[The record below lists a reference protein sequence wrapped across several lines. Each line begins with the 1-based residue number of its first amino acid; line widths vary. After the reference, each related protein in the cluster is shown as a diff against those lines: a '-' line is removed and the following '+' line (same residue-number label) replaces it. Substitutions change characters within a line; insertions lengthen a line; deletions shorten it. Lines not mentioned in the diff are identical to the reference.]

1 MNAQNYTQ
9 KSLAAI
15 QDAQALTIRN
25 ENQQIEQ
32 IHLFSALL
40 RQDDGL
46 VRELLKRM
54 GITVELYSDASKFE
68 SGTQDQDY
76 YCEVWLPVEKK

>member
-40 RQDDGL
+40 RALRGPGG
-46 VRELLKRM
+46 R
-54 GITVELYSDASKFE
+54 
-68 SGTQDQDY
+68 
-76 YCEVWLPVEKK
+76 

>member
-1 MNAQNYTQ
+1 MNAQKYTQ

-54 GITVELYSDASKFE
+54 GITV
-68 SGTQDQDY
+68 
-76 YCEVWLPVEKK
+76 